1 MINVYGLALKEIR
14 NILSWQFLNP
24 LKLGLF
30 YFLIKIVSLK
40 AFLSL
45 GRKFIF
51 LAPGKVKTMDERA
64 NTIRIHREKL
74 TIQEQYNSLFSTNN
88 TKSVRDTINVP
99 RAGKQ

>member
-1 MINVYGLALKEIR
+1 MINVYGLALKEII

-45 GRKFIF
+45 GRTFIF

-64 NTIRIHREKL
+64 NTIRIHRENLPSK
-74 TIQEQYNSLFSTNN
+74 NN
-88 TKSVRDTINVP
+88 TIACSQQTIRNLSEIT
-99 RAGKQ
+99 